1 MSCADICVCL
11 SVVNPVEVAISPVD
25 VYDLIASFIFFVS
38 HRFFVLQVR
47 LLILTVEF
55 LTEHS

>member
-1 MSCADICVCL
+1 MCL